1 MDQERMRLFVTRLV
15 FNAATNQKVRVM
27 KYVTLM
33 LALLLAA
40 IVSTATYSNTVSGS
54 QTAAPEVDGIAL
66 NLTASGDLP
75 GMNAVKLQRD
85 GQNVVGGT
93 WKLTVLPANANAS
106 SSERGEL
113 IGTITGGTLTLNAE
127 GTLASAS
134 SVQVVLQGG
143 TGEFSGVTTGS
154 ATLTV
159 SANAENPSQLSGT
172 LVLNF

>member
-1 MDQERMRLFVTRLV
+1 MKHVSLV
-15 FNAATNQKVRVM
+15 
-27 KYVTLM
+27 LM
-33 LALLLAA
+33 SLVLALLA
-40 IVSTATYSNTVSGS
+40 STATYNNTVSGS

-66 NLTASGDLP
+66 NLTSSGDLP
-75 GMNAVKLQRD
+75 GMSAVKLQRD

-113 IGTITGGTLTLNAE
+113 IGTITGGSLTLNSV
-127 GTLASAS
+127 GTLASA

-143 TGEFSGVTTGS
+143 TGEFNGVTSGN